1 MEALKK
7 YSVNELM
14 AAITQREKQRE
25 RDRRKY
31 LRTQEERKEYAKVY
45 YQEHKEHILARQR
58 ARMAAAAPAAVVP
71 AAVVPAAAET
81 PQG

>member
-45 YQEHKEHILARQR
+45 YQEHKEHIY
-58 ARMAAAAPAAVVP
+58 
-71 AAVVPAAAET
+71 
-81 PQG
+81 

>member
-1 MEALKK
+1 MAGRASVTSCEVEAT
-7 YSVNELM
+7 S
-14 AAITQREKQRE
+14 
-25 RDRRKY
+25 RKY

-58 ARMAAAAPAAVVP
+58 ARLAAAAPAAAVP
-71 AAVVPAAAET
+71 APTET